1 MKPELT
7 DRKLQILAA
16 VVREYSE
23 TGEPV
28 GSKSLAADLNLS
40 SATIRNEMS
49 DLAELGLL
57 EQPHTSAGR
66 VPTAKG
72 YRLYVNQL
80 MHRQPLSER
89 DKREIDDMLPGQV
102 EDPGVLAEAAARAL
116 AELTDCA
123 AVTTTPADDQATVK
137 QVRVLP
143 LSRQTVVVAAL
154 TSSGLMKSRICLVEG
169 GVTPDM
175 LEKFIRFAEEQ
186 LYGLPLSDFQQGLT
200 QTLAVQMGDLS
211 LLPIMAALQETLAS
225 AAQAELLLQG
235 QSNLLKHRRFGGERA
250 VRLLEFLSRGRPLLR
265 ILHHS
270 GEGVQVVLG
279 NETGEEAL
287 EHSGL
292 VVSPYRVGDRE
303 MGSIG
308 VIGPDRMDYEHI
320 IPSLEYFAYRIGRL
334 LSDALDEE

>member
-49 DLAELGLL
+49 ELAELGLL

-200 QTLAVQMGDLS
+200 QTLAVQMG
-211 LLPIMAALQETLAS
+211 AANYGGVAGNACVGSAGGVVAARAKQSFEAQAVWWGTGGAS
-225 AAQAELLLQG
+225 AGIFIQRQA
-235 QSNLLKHRRFGGERA
+235 SVTNSASSR
-250 VRLLEFLSRGRPLLR
+250 RGRAGSAGKRDWRGGAGAFRAGGFALPR
-265 ILHHS
+265 RGS
-270 GEGVQVVLG
+270 GNGK
-279 NETGEEAL
+279 
-287 EHSGL
+287 HWS
-292 VVSPYRVGDRE
+292 DR
-303 MGSIG
+303 S
-308 VIGPDRMDYEHI
+308 
-320 IPSLEYFAYRIGRL
+320 
-334 LSDALDEE
+334 